1 MAGMGLQLMAGLK
14 KDIGKWQFSQSGY
27 VGFGV
32 LFMCKRLFAHSV
44 FCPWEYYK
52 LWKVYNYGF

>member
-52 LWKVYNYGF
+52 L